1 MWDMV
6 MIYCLLEIGDSF
18 TRNLGVTTLTGGSR
32 CLEESSSPH
41 FCTGFYIRRQR
52 KKNGQRTFTR
62 HIQASQSRLFR
73 MVTATSAVKM
83 VQVYNN
89 QLNEMSLTMTG
100 SFVSILVQ
108 YCMKFLMTRLA
119 FGFWLLLLRS
129 TVLHHD
135 DFFAV
140 LKHRKPYLWYNMV
153 SFGMRR

>member
-89 QLNEMSLTMTG
+89 
-100 SFVSILVQ
+100 
-108 YCMKFLMTRLA
+108 
-119 FGFWLLLLRS
+119 
-129 TVLHHD
+129 
-135 DFFAV
+135 
-140 LKHRKPYLWYNMV
+140 
-153 SFGMRR
+153 